1 MGGKKRAT
9 RQRRRKAFTF
19 ILSPDDEVRVRF
31 EREDKQIVE
40 FAVQYLARIKGEWR
54 PIVRFDTAHGRPH
67 MDISHPD
74 GTQETRALNFYSYGT
89 ALTYA
94 IRDVQQRWEF
104 YRERYERELGDD
116 PGRAIQKEQ

>member
-1 MGGKKRAT
+1 MIGKKRW
-9 RQRRRKAFTF
+9 RRRRKEFT
-19 ILSPDDEVRVRF
+19 IVLSADDEVRVRF
-31 EREDKQIVE
+31 EREDKQVVE
-40 FAVQYLARIKGEWR
+40 FAVQYLARIKGKWR

-74 GTQETRALNFYSYGT
+74 GTQETRTFDFYSYGT

-116 PGRAIQKEQ
+116 SRRAIQEKQ